1 MSLSG
6 TLLPLLIG
14 FAFGYIGSMPVAGP
28 ISVLV
33 LHLGLAHDPRHALY
47 VAVGGALAEGLYAL
61 LAFWGLSTML
71 ARYPM
76 VLPGSRAA
84 GAAILMALGLVM
96 LLRKVRGSAPAG
108 SAPAGSATSTPRTA
122 NGNKRSFALG
132 FLITA
137 INPTLLVT
145 WTAAVTGLNA
155 TGLLAMDRSE
165 ALPFAVAACIGIVAW
180 FLTLL
185 WLVAKWRSRLSL
197 ESMGRVMKGMGATL
211 VGLGAWMA
219 IRALHKL
226 LR

>member
-1 MSLSG
+1 M
-6 TLLPLLIG
+6 LLPLLIG
-14 FAFGYIGSMPVAGP
+14 FAFGYIGSIPVAGP

-33 LHLGLAHDPRHALY
+33 LNLGLAHDPRHALY
-47 VAVGGALAEGLYAL
+47 LAVGGALAEGLYAL
-61 LAFWGLSTML
+61 LAFWGLSAML

-84 GAAILMALGLVM
+84 GAAILLALGLVM
-96 LLRKVRGSAPAG
+96 LLRKVRG

-165 ALPFAVAACIGIVAW
+165 ALPFAAAACIGIVAW

-197 ESMGRVMKGMGATL
+197 ESMGRFIKGMGAAL

-219 IRALHKL
+219 VRALQKL
-226 LR
+226 IR